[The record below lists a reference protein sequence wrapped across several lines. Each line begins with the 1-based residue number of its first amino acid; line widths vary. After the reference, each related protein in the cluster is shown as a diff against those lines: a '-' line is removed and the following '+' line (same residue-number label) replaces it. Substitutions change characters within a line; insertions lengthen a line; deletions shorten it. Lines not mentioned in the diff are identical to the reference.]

1 MYHTLFNKQV
11 QKSSLKVKI
20 RKSKHQAVGSVEYM
34 CHSCHNSAS
43 LIFSDLLEKQ
53 KINLF
58 LDSLL
63 QVFSLEFSRGELYSG
78 VKILI

>member
-1 MYHTLFNKQV
+1 MPLELWTE
-11 QKSSLKVKI
+11 
-20 RKSKHQAVGSVEYM
+20 AVGSVEYM

-63 QVFSLEFSRGELYSG
+63 QVFSLEFSRYSG

>member
-20 RKSKHQAVGSVEYM
+20 RQSKHQAVGSAEYV
-34 CHSCHNSAS
+34 CHSCCNIAS
-43 LIFSDLLEKQ
+43 LIFPDLLVKQ
-53 KINLF
+53 KVNLF

-63 QVFSLEFSRGELYSG
+63 QVFSLEFSRYSG